1 MAGSPI
7 GEFCTR
13 KIRKPGP
20 FDDLEWHLL
29 LRFGVQIRIIL
40 EEKALI
46 NSPAWKKVNK
56 NRLFWPIFNVKN
68 GVFQAKI
75 AAFTRFYPERQ
86 PYTDT

>member
-1 MAGSPI
+1 MAWSPI
-7 GEFCTR
+7 GEFWTR
-13 KIRKPGP
+13 EIWKPGL
-20 FDDLEWHLL
+20 FDDVESHIL
-29 LRFGVQIRIIL
+29 LRFGVKIRIIL

-75 AAFTRFYPERQ
+75 AAFTRFYPECQ

>member
-40 EEKALI
+40 EEKASI

-56 NRLFWPIFNVKN
+56 NRLFWQSFNAKN
-68 GVFQAKI
+68 DVFQAKI
-75 AAFTRFYPERQ
+75 AVFTRFYPECP